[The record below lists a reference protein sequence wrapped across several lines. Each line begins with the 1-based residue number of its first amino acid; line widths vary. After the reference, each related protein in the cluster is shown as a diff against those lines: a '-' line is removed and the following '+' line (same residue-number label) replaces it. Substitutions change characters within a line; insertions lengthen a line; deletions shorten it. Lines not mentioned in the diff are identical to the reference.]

1 MDKNKKRYVYLDK
14 YIDFQVSLL
23 KRVSIIHTHIAILYT
38 VTGLVI
44 LGLTA
49 LLYKLFG

>member
-14 YIDFQVSLL
+14 YIDFQVSVL
-23 KRVSIIHTHIAILYT
+23 KRVSIIHTHIAVLYA
-38 VTGLVI
+38 VVGFVI